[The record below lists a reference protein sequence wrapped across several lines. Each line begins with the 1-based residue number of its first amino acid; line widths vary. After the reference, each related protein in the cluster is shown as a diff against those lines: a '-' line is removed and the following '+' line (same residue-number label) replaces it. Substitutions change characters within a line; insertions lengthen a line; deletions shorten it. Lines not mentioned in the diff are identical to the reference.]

1 MILGRFG
8 EIGELFFEI
17 ELIAADD
24 EKIPIETL
32 LDTGFTTG
40 WLALDLQ
47 DAEVLGW
54 SVTERRRSMQTARGE
69 QFFDLYEG
77 RVLVDSQEF
86 IVPVHAGAGIPE
98 VLLGLQWLETRR
110 LIVDRPQEVLTLG

>member
-1 MILGRFG
+1 MISGRFG
-8 EIGELFFEI
+8 NIGELFFEI
-17 ELIAADD
+17 ALIAADG
-24 EKIPIETL
+24 ERIPVQTL

-40 WLALDLQ
+40 WLAIDTQ
-47 DAEVLGW
+47 DAESLGW
-54 SVTERRRSMQTARGE
+54 SVIDLDLTMQTARGE
-69 QFFDLYEG
+69 QFFDIYEG

-110 LIVDRPQEVLTLG
+110 LFVDRPQGVLTLG